1 MTPAL
6 KNRIGMSVSGTPGVG
21 TITLGSAILDA
32 ANGDYVGAAAVWSEN
47 AYADWLYVDGN
58 NWSIEREVLYNSAA
72 GTLTRGTVESTW
84 NGSALSTSTLSLS
97 NAAKAY
103 VVASAHRLSGPIHEG
118 RAALS
123 GYGLEWLAATGSI
136 IRAKPG
142 YCVINGQV
150 YSDTSYIT
158 TITGDTTLV
167 ADALYNVYLYNDAGT
182 RKLEI
187 DRRTAATDD
196 PVFDAELD
204 YHKAPNTTQFT
215 SHASGVGRDGFRWV
229 GVFYTYN
236 NSGTAECE
244 SFICSGNGREKTFSH
259 RFKST
264 AMHRFVS
271 GTTSAST
278 WTSVDISATV
288 PVPATHI
295 ALSAYA
301 NASSAGEMIVGVST
315 IQVSGSVTTEGN
327 YLSRGYAT
335 NSGYSMGVPTFVPID
350 SRTVYWNTFV
360 SGGTMA
366 GAYIQHLGSVCRL

>member
-1 MTPAL
+1 
-6 KNRIGMSVSGTPGVG
+6 
-21 TITLGSAILDA
+21 
-32 ANGDYVGAAAVWSEN
+32 
-47 AYADWLYVDGN
+47 
-58 NWSIEREVLYNSAA
+58 
-72 GTLTRGTVESTW
+72 
-84 NGSALSTSTLSLS
+84 
-97 NAAKAY
+97 
-103 VVASAHRLSGPIHEG
+103 
-118 RAALS
+118 LS

-142 YCVINGQV
+142 YCIINGNV
-150 YSDTSYIT
+150 YEDTAYIT
-158 TITGDTTLV
+158 TITGDTSLT
-167 ADALYNVYLYNDAGT
+167 ADSLYNVYLYNDAGT

-196 PVFDAELD
+196 PVFDSALD

-215 SHASGVGRDGFRWV
+215 SHSSGVGRDGFRWI

-244 SFICSGNGREKTFSH
+244 LFICSGNGREKTFSH

-271 GTTSAST
+271 GTTSSNT

-301 NASSAGEMIVGVST
+301 NASTAGEMIVGVST
-315 IQVSGSVTTEGN
+315 VQVSGSVTTEGN

-350 SRTVYWNTFV
+350 SRTVYWNTSV

-366 GAYIQHLGSVCRL
+366 GAYIQHLGSVCRV